1 MNRIFDSLRPLI
13 RATVN
18 HAGLVVVVAVILSFI
33 GIYNASKLSID
44 TDFSKLIPSASPSV
58 QAIERLREEV
68 GGESLVDVVSESP
81 SFEANKRFADAL
93 IPLALEMK
101 GEGSSEPYISGV
113 DYIPDT
119 EFLDYN
125 ALSFDT
131 ISEL

>member
-1 MNRIFDSLRPLI
+1 MNRIFESLRPLI

-68 GGESLVDVVSESP
+68 GGESPVDVVIESP
-81 SFEANKRFADAL
+81 R
-93 IPLALEMK
+93 
-101 GEGSSEPYISGV
+101 SEEH
-113 DYIPDT
+113 T
-119 EFLDYN
+119 
-125 ALSFDT
+125 
-131 ISEL
+131 SELQSRGHLVCRLLLEKQNKT